1 MKSECDFYLD
11 RAAKCLDM
19 AEHLNKQYRG
29 DLVQI
34 ARGWVQLA
42 QEEADWDHLPTA
54 DDFPRRRDNL
64 LSSQG
69 LRCLVS
75 TEDQY
80 TDGFHV
86 QHANIEAG
94 EVRRSKAP

>member
-19 AEHLNKQYRG
+19 AEHLDKQYRG

-42 QEEADWDHLPTA
+42 QEEADWDAGFGESAPSIQ
-54 DDFPRRRDNL
+54 PPDNY
-64 LSSQG
+64 G
-69 LRCLVS
+69 LAPIS
-75 TEDQY
+75 
-80 TDGFHV
+80 
-86 QHANIEAG
+86 IE
-94 EVRRSKAP
+94 RNHT